1 MKVKSTSVEQL
12 DKSRPRSRCRRWRL
26 WVSTDEGRRSRRFAG
41 TYTEACIALEAFVA
55 ELCDKVPDSD
65 EFEPYAASWLAWRRD
80 SGRFAPNTLQNDRR
94 GVNALLRT
102 HLKDMKVGEISQKDC
117 RDALAYAKSHPE
129 RASTL
134 SNTSM
139 AKIHEVLRAVMA
151 QAVSDGILATNPMD
165 GVKQPRAE
173 RVEREA
179 FTPDELMEV
188 VMKLGDLPMDGR
200 VMACYLMACLGLR
213 RGEALALAVPDVD
226 GGFCHVHQAIKERT
240 GAIGEP
246 KSRAGNRVLPMPEI
260 LVEKVAEWTALRAAV
275 GLGDAPTLCCNTE
288 GGVLRPQNF
297 QKWWDA
303 NCGDFGCGGFTSH
316 QLRHSNLSMVARYM
330 SPFDLQRYAGWSS
343 LAPARIYIHDDL
355 DAVSR
360 AVRAAWAQNL
370 HQSCT
375 T

>member
-26 WVSTDEGRRSRRFAG
+26 WASTAEGRRSRRFAG

-55 ELCDKVPDSD
+55 ELCDEAPDSD
-65 EFEPYAASWLAWRRD
+65 EFGPYAASWLAWRRD
-80 SGRFAPNTLQNDRR
+80 SGRFAPNTLQNDQR

-102 HLKDMKVGEISQKDC
+102 HLREMKVGDISQKDC

-151 QAVSDGILATNPMD
+151 QAVSDGILAANPMD
-165 GVKQPRAE
+165 GLKQPRAE

-213 RGEALALAVPDVD
+213 RGEALALAAADVD
-226 GGFCHVHQAIKERT
+226 GGFCHVHQAVKERT
-240 GAIGEP
+240 GTIGEP
-246 KSRAGNRVLPMPEI
+246 KSKAGNRVLPMPEI
-260 LVEKVAEWTALRAAV
+260 LSVKVVEWTALRAAS

-303 NCGDFGCGGFTSH
+303 NRAAFGCEGFTSH